1 MTASPRRPGLA
12 YLLLA
17 VGGFL
22 GAHRFYLR
30 SYVGGA
36 AQLALLLFGVGGIG
50 KVVGAVDV
58 RIPRLALAVLL
69 AWLLFDIYWVHRRV
83 RQGGGLR
90 ASGAEP
96 RRYGPA
102 DLADLAEANRLQ
114 AQFVAAAEAQDWA
127 RAVAVGEQIV
137 ATARR
142 VFKGPHPNL
151 AMSLCMLGQAC
162 CQLKAFDKA
171 KAAIEESLAIGRKV
185 GMSAEDMDIARK
197 ALSLTQ
203 AGIDERES
211 ARLARGAASDRAALL
226 TNLLEDREMR
236 CHEALAQGDLPR
248 AERFGAEAVAASRE
262 LCGGPGKAVVRQLA
276 GYAELCRRLQWNDK
290 AEASAHEALA
300 MIGQLGLD
308 DGWRRGPTNTLALLH
323 AAAGRADEAEA
334 LYKKTI
340 AMAIAEAKGG
350 SSDSVLRAFNN
361 LAFLYAESGQEDKA
375 ELCYARALVHLDKLD
390 GAASTANE
398 AAEAGAASGDGDAE
412 LHSHM
417 LNNFASLLMGRRD
430 FARAQPLYE
439 RSLAIQQRS
448 CRGISIAAANAHND
462 LGLIA
467 QDEGD
472 LRQALMHFKRTLLL
486 NQICTPDHFKNIDSA
501 QRNIDSVSM
510 VLAAVAHAARMEP
523 ST

>member
-1 MTASPRRPGLA
+1 MNASPRRPGFA

-17 VGGFL
+17 VGGWL
-22 GAHRFYLR
+22 GAHRFYLG
-30 SYVGGA
+30 SYAGGA
-36 AQLALLLFGVGGIG
+36 AQLALLLYGVSGLRGS
-50 KVVGAVDV
+50 
-58 RIPRLALAVLL
+58 RLGLLVLL
-69 AWLLFDIYWVHRRV
+69 PWLLFDIYWVHRRT
-83 RQGGGLR
+83 RDAGAQAAQRPGIGTHASPHADTR
-90 ASGAEP
+90 ADT
-96 RRYGPA
+96 RDYDPA
-102 DLADLAEANRLQ
+102 GLAEANKLQ
-114 AQFVAAAEAQDWA
+114 AQFVAAAEAQDWVT
-127 RAVAVGEQIV
+127 AVAIGEQIV

-142 VFKGPHPNL
+142 VFKGPHQNL

-162 CQLKAFDKA
+162 CQLKAFDRA
-171 KAAIEESLAIGRKV
+171 QAAIEESLAIGRKI
-185 GMSAEDMDIARK
+185 GMPAEDMDIARK
-197 ALSLTQ
+197 ALSLTR
-203 AGIDERES
+203 AGIAEHNARKERS
-211 ARLARGAASDRAALL
+211 APADKATVLM
-226 TNLLEDREMR
+226 NLLEDRETR
-236 CHEALAQGDLPR
+236 CHEALAQGDLQR
-248 AERFGAEAVAASRE
+248 AEKFGAQAVAASRE
-262 LCGGPGKAVVRQLA
+262 LCGGAGKAVVRQLA

-340 AMAIAEAKGG
+340 AMAVAEAKGG

-361 LAFLYAESGQEDKA
+361 LAFLYAESGQEEKA
-375 ELCYARALVHLDKLD
+375 ELCYARALVHLDKM
-390 GAASTANE
+390 S
-398 AAEAGAASGDGDAE
+398 EAGTQGDAE

-417 LNNFASLLMGRRD
+417 LNNFASLRMGRRD
-430 FARAQPLYE
+430 FDGARPLYE

-448 CRGISIAAANAHND
+448 CRGISTAAANAHND

-467 QDEGD
+467 QDDGD
-472 LRQALMHFKRTLLL
+472 LRQALMHFQRTLLL

-510 VLAAVAHAARMEP
+510 VLAAVARAARMEP